1 LKTVIYWL
9 RFALNN
15 FSQKFS
21 LISVIL
27 ILSSASLVFADLQQ
41 EILAARNKV
50 MPALVHIEPV
60 RKIFS
65 TGESRHALVTGS
77 GFIFSPE
84 GYILTNHHVV
94 ENAEKV
100 TCTLSNKKKLPAEI
114 IGSDPY
120 TDVAVIRLDMQ
131 EWGEAPLP
139 FVNLGNS
146 DSLEVGQF
154 VLALGSPLGLSRSVS
169 MGVVSSI
176 DRYFEDQGQ
185 MISPYNLWIQTD
197 AAINP
202 GNSGGPLINLEGKVV
217 GINARGVFMAEN
229 LGFAI
234 PINLAREVSQKLM
247 ANKKISRSWIGI
259 ELQSIKD
266 LRDYLQN
273 PDLTGALVSN
283 VDAKSPADKAGLQ
296 AGDVLLSVNNLEIN
310 AEFEED
316 LPGIRKVISDL
327 PAFQK
332 VQLII
337 LRDGKK
343 QNLQITP
350 ALEPFEEQPEFECE
364 GWGLVVKSI
373 NQSVYRI
380 QNLPDYNGVLVAAV
394 KSGNPAEKAG
404 LRAGDVIRSV
414 NQEQIKNLDSFK
426 ELYQKLIDSDSKTIF
441 FEALRQ
447 GAPYFAVIGPGD
459 NQN

>member
-1 LKTVIYWL
+1 MK
-9 RFALNN
+9 N
-15 FSQKFS
+15 FPQKFY
-21 LISVIL
+21 LIIVIAFFSVV
-27 ILSSASLVFADLQQ
+27 SNVFGDLQQ
-41 EILAARNKV
+41 EVLAARNKV

-139 FVNLGNS
+139 FVNLGDS

-185 MISPYNLWIQTD
+185 MLSPYNLWIQTD

-259 ELQSIKD
+259 ELQPVKD
-266 LRDYLQN
+266 LRDYLQK
-273 PDLTGALVSN
+273 PDLAGVLVSN
-283 VDAKSPADKAGLQ
+283 VDSQSPADKAGLR

-316 LPGIRKVISDL
+316 LPAIRKIISDL
-327 PAFQK
+327 PAFK
-332 VQLII
+332 EVQLTM

-343 QNLQITP
+343 QNLRITP
-350 ALEPFEEQPEFECE
+350 EPEPFQEQPEFDCE
-364 GWGLVVKSI
+364 NWGLVVKSI

-394 KSGNPAEKAG
+394 KSGYPAEKAG

-414 NQEQIKNLDSFK
+414 NYEPIKNLDSFK
-426 ELYQKLIDSDSKTIF
+426 EIYQKLIDADTKTIF

-447 GAPYFAVIGPGD
+447 GAPYFAVIGPEEERD
-459 NQN
+459 

>member
-1 LKTVIYWL
+1 MAINQSRFVLK
-9 RFALNN
+9 N
-15 FSQKFS
+15 FPQKFY
-21 LISVIL
+21 LIIVIAFFSVV
-27 ILSSASLVFADLQQ
+27 SNVFGDLQQ
-41 EILAARNKV
+41 EVLAARNKV

-139 FVNLGNS
+139 FVNLGDS

-185 MISPYNLWIQTD
+185 MLSPYNLWIQTD

-259 ELQSIKD
+259 ELQPVKD
-266 LRDYLQN
+266 LRDYLQK
-273 PDLTGALVSN
+273 PDLAGVLVSN
-283 VDAKSPADKAGLQ
+283 VDSQSPADKAGLR

-316 LPGIRKVISDL
+316 LPAIRKIISDL
-327 PAFQK
+327 PAFK
-332 VQLII
+332 EVQLTM

-343 QNLQITP
+343 QNLRITP
-350 ALEPFEEQPEFECE
+350 KPEPFQEQPEFDCE
-364 GWGLVVKSI
+364 KWGLVVKSI

-394 KSGNPAEKAG
+394 KSGDPAEKAG
-404 LRAGDVIRSV
+404 LRAGDVIRSI
-414 NQEQIKNLDSFK
+414 NHEQIKNLDSFK
-426 ELYQKLIDSDSKTIF
+426 ELYQKLIDADTKTIF

-447 GAPYFAVIGPGD
+447 GAPYFAVIGPEEERD
-459 NQN
+459 

>member
-1 LKTVIYWL
+1 MK
-9 RFALNN
+9 N

-27 ILSSASLVFADLQQ
+27 ILSSASFVFADLQQ

-154 VLALGSPLGLSRSVS
+154 VLALGNPLGLSRSVS

-283 VDAKSPADKAGLQ
+283 VDAKSPADKAGLK
-296 AGDVLLSVNNLEIN
+296 AGDVLLSVNNFDIN

-316 LPGIRKVISDL
+316 LPAIRKVISDL

-332 VQLII
+332 VQLTI

-426 ELYQKLIDSDSKTIF
+426 EIYQKLIDADSKTIF

-447 GAPYFAVIGPGD
+447 GAPYFAVIGPGENRD
-459 NQN
+459 

>member
-1 LKTVIYWL
+1 MAINQSRFVLK
-9 RFALNN
+9 N
-15 FSQKFS
+15 FPQKFY
-21 LISVIL
+21 LIIVIAFFSVV
-27 ILSSASLVFADLQQ
+27 SNVFGDLQQ
-41 EILAARNKV
+41 EVLAARNKV

-139 FVNLGNS
+139 FVNLGDS

-247 ANKKISRSWIGI
+247 ANKKITRSWIGI
-259 ELQSIKD
+259 ELQPVKD
-266 LRDYLQN
+266 LRDYLRN

-283 VDAKSPADKAGLQ
+283 VDSRSPADKAGLQ

-316 LPGIRKVISDL
+316 LPAIRKIISDL
-327 PAFQK
+327 PAFK
-332 VQLII
+332 EVQLTM

-343 QNLQITP
+343 QNLRITP
-350 ALEPFEEQPEFECE
+350 EPEPFQEQPEFDCE
-364 GWGLVVKSI
+364 NWGLVVKSI

-394 KSGNPAEKAG
+394 KSGYPAEKAG

-414 NQEQIKNLDSFK
+414 NYEPIKNLDSFK
-426 ELYQKLIDSDSKTIF
+426 EIYQKLIDADTKTIF

-447 GAPYFAVIGPGD
+447 GAPYFAVIGPEEERD
-459 NQN
+459 

>member
-1 LKTVIYWL
+1 LK
-9 RFALNN
+9 N
-15 FSQKFS
+15 FCQKFS
-21 LISVIL
+21 LFIVL
-27 ILSSASLVFADLQQ
+27 IFFSTVSIVFGDLQQ
-41 EILAARNKV
+41 EVLAARNKV

-94 ENAEKV
+94 ENAEKL

-131 EWGEAPLP
+131 EWGKAPLP
-139 FVNLGNS
+139 FVNLGDS

-185 MISPYNLWIQTD
+185 MLSPYNLWIQTD

-259 ELQSIKD
+259 ELQPIKD
-266 LRDYLQN
+266 LRDYLHK
-273 PDLTGALVSN
+273 PDLAGALVSN
-283 VDAKSPADKAGLQ
+283 VDSQSPADKAGLK
-296 AGDVLLSVNNLEIN
+296 AGDVLLSVNNLKIN

-316 LPGIRKVISDL
+316 LPAIRKIISDL
-327 PAFQK
+327 PAFK
-332 VQLII
+332 EVQLTM

-343 QNLQITP
+343 QNLRITP
-350 ALEPFEEQPEFECE
+350 EPEPFQEQPEFDCE
-364 GWGLVVKSI
+364 NWGLVVKSI

-394 KSGNPAEKAG
+394 KSGDPAERAG

-426 ELYQKLIDSDSKTIF
+426 EIYQKLIDADTKTIF
-441 FEALRQ
+441 FETLRQ
-447 GAPYFAVIGPGD
+447 GAPYYAVIGPEEERD
-459 NQN
+459 